1 MRALEDLVNV
11 ETIGTIGTIGLI
23 DKAFALGAVQMREE
37 ISALVELLR
46 TVPLRNVMEI
56 GAESGGTFYLWCQ
69 LAVLGGIKISLD
81 LPDGASGSGRYSD
94 PRALAERTIEF
105 QSWSPRV
112 RVITGDSHAPL
123 VKARV
128 LRALNGEKLDF
139 LFIDGDHSYKGVKAD
154 WEDYRGLVRTGGLI
168 AFHDIKDTEFHRKR
182 GCFVAHFWAELKA
195 LNRWMEFSAD
205 QDYGGIGVVVT
216 A

>member
-1 MRALEDLVNV
+1 METVELVA
-11 ETIGTIGTIGLI
+11 
-23 DKAFALGAVQMREE
+23 KASALGMIQVPEE
-37 ISALVELLR
+37 ITALVELLR
-46 TVPLRNVMEI
+46 TVVPLRNVMEI

-81 LPDGASGSGRYSD
+81 LPAGASGSGRYTD
-94 PRALAERTIEF
+94 PRALAERTVEF

-112 RVITGDSHAPL
+112 RVITGDSHDAL
-123 VKARV
+123 IKARV

-182 GCFVAHFWAELKA
+182 GCFVAHFWTELKIGGYF
-195 LNRWMEFSAD
+195 WTEFSHAVLD
-205 QDYGGIGVVVT
+205 WGGIGVVAV
-216 A
+216 